1 MLFWHFLYIYTL
13 CLTYQKGKKK
23 KKIIAKTRQVLG
35 KEKKDEKMK
44 GGNINIAGQFLLK
57 RFDFELLS
65 TATILFIYLCCTFGI
80 NFCMLS
86 IIL

>member
-23 KKIIAKTRQVLG
+23 KIIAKTRQVLG
-35 KEKKDEKMK
+35 KEKKKEKMK

-57 RFDFELLS
+57 RFDFELL
-65 TATILFIYLCCTFGI
+65 
-80 NFCMLS
+80 
-86 IIL
+86 

>member
-1 MLFWHFLYIYTL
+1 M
-13 CLTYQKGKKK
+13 
-23 KKIIAKTRQVLG
+23 LG